1 MIEKKQGVHRWPE
14 EDHHHIADVYR
25 FLGRGLGSKW
35 ITLQDPLLR
44 GASQASEWDR
54 SFIGIRVEARPR
66 SPASDDELFQQAAA
80 KVNHKIQ
87 IDRKILGGAPCIAG
101 TRIPVYAILQLVE
114 AGYSHKRVLKSFP
127 SLSQEDLEA
136 ALRFSAIVMER

>member
-1 MIEKKQGVHRWPE
+1 MIGKIQTKQIRFEEEHHPALPESFFGGRRW
-14 EDHHHIADVYR
+14 
-25 FLGRGLGSKW
+25 GKWW
-35 ITLQDPLLR
+35 ITQEPLR
-44 GASQASEWDR
+44 YVSQVSEWDR
-54 SFIGIRVEARPR
+54 PILGVRIESLSRA
-66 SPASDDELFQQAAA
+66 PASDDELFQQAVA

-101 TRIPVYAILQLVE
+101 TRVPVYAILQLVE
-114 AGYSHKRVLKSFP
+114 AGYSHKKLLKSFP

>member
-1 MIEKKQGVHRWPE
+1 MAIRRNHVE
-14 EDHHHIADVYR
+14 EAKFNH
-25 FLGRGLGSKW
+25 
-35 ITLQDPLLR
+35 
-44 GASQASEWDR
+44 SQSTAP
-54 SFIGIRVEARPR
+54 V
-66 SPASDDELFQQAAA
+66 SDYELFERAVA

-114 AGYSHKRVLKSFP
+114 AGYSQKRVLKSFP
-127 SLSQEDLEA
+127 SLSREDLEA

>member
-1 MIEKKQGVHRWPE
+1 MIDKSQSVHLWSDD
-14 EDHHHIADVYR
+14 DHLTDLAR
-25 FLGRGLGSKW
+25 PFLGRGLGAKW
-35 ITLQDPLLR
+35 TALQGPIPR
-44 GASQASEWDR
+44 RTYQASEWDR
-54 SFIGIRVEARPR
+54 SFIGIRVEAYSR

-87 IDRKILGGAPCIAG
+87 MDRKILGGAPCIAG

-114 AGYSHKRVLKSFP
+114 AGYSHKRILKSFP
-127 SLSQEDLEA
+127 SLSRENLET